1 MEENNKLDLIVKNA
15 QIYTM
20 DPDQRILTRGSV
32 AVRGDS
38 IAMIKPADLSETCTA
53 DQVIDADGMILF
65 PGFIDT
71 HIHFF
76 QSFLKVS
83 APITA

>member
-38 IAMIKPADLSETCTA
+38 IAMIEPADLSEACTA
-53 DQVIDADGMILF
+53 DQVIDAD
-65 PGFIDT
+65 
-71 HIHFF
+71 
-76 QSFLKVS
+76 
-83 APITA
+83 